1 MSVPGR
7 AKLVL
12 DPWSQTVTATHISSL
27 FVRLVQLILKLTGEW
42 KETRSFEQQG
52 GKVCPSKYQ
61 AVMSELCVS
70 AGVLVKTRGTELR
83 NRRRDTQILT

>member
-1 MSVPGR
+1 MSVAGR

-12 DPWSQTVTATHISSL
+12 DPWSQTNCNPHLQSF
-27 FVRLVQLILKLTGEW
+27 FVKLVQLILKFTGEW

-61 AVMSELCVS
+61 AIMSELCVS

-83 NRRRDTQILT
+83 NRRRDTRILT